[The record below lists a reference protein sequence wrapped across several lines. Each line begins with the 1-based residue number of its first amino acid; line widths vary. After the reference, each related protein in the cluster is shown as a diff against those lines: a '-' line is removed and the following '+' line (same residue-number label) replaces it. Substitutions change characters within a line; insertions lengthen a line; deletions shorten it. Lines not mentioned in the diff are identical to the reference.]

1 MLKIKLSTRF
11 LLIIQY
17 ERVYWGTFNYSAVSA
32 GASSSLMRAPITRY
46 AVGAAMK
53 RDENVPITT
62 PSIIANENE
71 RMLSPPRMKIT
82 ARTMNVDTEVFTVR
96 VRQALSESL
105 KLS

>member
-11 LLIIQY
+11 LIIIQY
-17 ERVYWGTFNYSAVSA
+17 DWAYCEMCNYSAASA

-62 PSIIANENE
+62 PSIIANANE

-96 VRQALSESL
+96 ARQALSESL